1 VNQEEV
7 ESQLSAMFDGELPSA
22 ECELLSRRIDRDDG
36 LRARW
41 SRYAMM
47 GAVMRSEP
55 VAPVGNGFASRVSAA
70 LANDASAIR
79 RPRAGTFWRSALAAS
94 LVVAVAGLSLHL
106 LRNASVT
113 GGGSPSLVADASQSA
128 NSQSTDAARNAG
140 AAVTALAQAAPP
152 AAAGSGEPVSYVT
165 PTASAGGSLALQSQL
180 ANYVIAHSEYSRPLL
195 RRNLLSALMGNEEAL
210 DNAPA
215 GADGVD
221 GSGGGH

>member
-22 ECELLSRRIDRDDG
+22 ECELLSRRIDRDEG

-41 SRYAMM
+41 SRYAMI

-55 VAPVGNGFASRVSAA
+55 VAPMGNDFAARVSAA
-70 LANDASAIR
+70 VAKEATATR
-79 RPRAGTFWRSALAAS
+79 QPRTGTFWRGALAAS
-94 LVVAVAGLSLHL
+94 LVLAVAGLSLHL
-106 LRNASVT
+106 LRSASVS
-113 GGGSPSLVADASQSA
+113 GGAGPALVADASPNASPG
-128 NSQSTDAARNAG
+128 TDTPQG
-140 AAVTALAQAAPP
+140 DLAAVQVMASQVP
-152 AAAGSGEPVSYVT
+152 AAGSGEPVSYVT

-195 RRNLLSALMGNEEAL
+195 RRNLLSALVGNEEAA

-215 GADGVD
+215 GADAADVVD
-221 GSGGGH
+221 GSSGGH